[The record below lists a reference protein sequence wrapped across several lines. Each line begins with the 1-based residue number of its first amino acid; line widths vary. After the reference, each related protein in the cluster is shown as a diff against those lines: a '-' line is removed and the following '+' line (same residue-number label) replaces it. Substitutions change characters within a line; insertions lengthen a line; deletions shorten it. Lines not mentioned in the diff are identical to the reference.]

1 MRTTQGPLADGV
13 TGPLLAAAARTK
25 KVPPRYVCG
34 LSCCMKRAFTL
45 LELMLVLAVLGILLA
60 VGVPAVSQLLDVI
73 EVDAAAAHIAAAHQR
88 ARLLAI
94 TRSQVIRL
102 VIDGSRIGVYPR
114 TGTTPLWSE
123 AGPNEARVT
132 LAGPPR
138 QFTFSPEGFT
148 LGLSN
153 ASLQL
158 TRGASRRTVVI
169 SRLGRVRVLR

>member
-1 MRTTQGPLADGV
+1 MRTTQGPVGEEL

-25 KVPPRYVCG
+25 TVPPVHV
-34 LSCCMKRAFTL
+34 LDISCSVKRAFTL

-60 VGVPAVSQLLDVI
+60 VGVPAVSRLLDVI

-102 VIDGSRIGVYPR
+102 VIDGSRIGGYPR

-123 AGPNEARVT
+123 PAPNEARVT

-138 QFTFSPEGFT
+138 QFPFSPEGFT

-153 ASLQL
+153 AALEL

>member
-1 MRTTQGPLADGV
+1 MRTTQGPLLQGV

-25 KVPPRYVCG
+25 RVPPRFVHD
-34 LSCCMKRAFTL
+34 LSCCMKRAFTIV
-45 LELMLVLAVLGILLA
+45 ELMLVVALLGILLI
-60 VGVPAVSQLLDVI
+60 VGIPALSRLLDVI

-94 TRSQVIRL
+94 TQSEVIRL
-102 VIDGSRIGVYPR
+102 VVDGSRIAVYPR
-114 TGTTPLWSE
+114 IGNTPLWWE
-123 AGPNEARVT
+123 FGPHKSKVS

-138 QFTFSPEGFT
+138 QFIFSPEGFT

-169 SRLGRVRVLR
+169 SRLGRVRV

>member
-1 MRTTQGPLADGV
+1 MRTTQGPVEEGL
-13 TGPLLAAAARTK
+13 TGSLLAAAARTK
-25 KVPPRYVCG
+25 TVPPG
-34 LSCCMKRAFTL
+34 HALDLSCSMKRAFTL

-60 VGVPAVSQLLDVI
+60 VGLPAVSRLLDVI

-94 TRSQVIRL
+94 TQSQVTRL

-114 TGTTPLWSE
+114 TGTTPRWSE

-158 TRGASRRTVVI
+158 PRGASRRTVVI
-169 SRLGRVRVLR
+169 SRLGRVLVLR